1 MPTWLNIVIIIISLW
16 SLYLSLTKKRRA
28 RKAED
33 EGEDFV
39 TRSIDRV
46 GKRMMEND
54 PELKR
59 LKTKLRRLEGKR
71 YRQIIDEY
79 GSLEN
84 APNWLISAS
93 KVGGR
98 QPSRLDKKIIKAK
111 AKRSARTE
119 AALVPYLEERELSG
133 KGPISDQLRQK
144 FENEEISLEELKAKQ
159 LNFDA
164 AREVAKRNASERQ
177 KQKQERQQLIRTMV
191 KDQFGSDHLND
202 CNTFWHHTNDV
213 ITEASK
219 PEQWIKRAERLKEL
233 LEHPANRESFDAWEV
248 CIGATQEMVEH
259 ILGNPKDKN
268 IKQLKNKRREYW
280 YYKGRKTNQGGTV
293 YSYRL
298 RLEDGV
304 VTEFGDGKFRP

>member
-28 RKAED
+28 RKAEG

-54 PELKR
+54 PKLKR

-84 APNWLISAS
+84 YPDWLIAFG
-93 KVGGR
+93 KMGGR

-111 AKRSARTE
+111 AERSARTE
-119 AALVPYLEERELSG
+119 AALAPYLEERELSG
-133 KGPISDQLRQK
+133 KGPISDQLREK
-144 FENEEISLEELKAKQ
+144 FENEEISLEELAELQGKLEQAQ
-159 LNFDA
+159 NVIY
-164 AREVAKRNASERQ
+164 EEIER
-177 KQKQERQQLIRTMV
+177 R
-191 KDQFGSDHLND
+191 FGSDHLND
-202 CNTFWHHTNDV
+202 CITFWHHIYYI

-219 PEQWIKRAERLKEL
+219 PEQWIERAERLKEL

-248 CIGATQEMVEH
+248 RIGATQDMVKH

-293 YSYRL
+293 YSYRV

-304 VTEFGDGKFRP
+304 VTEFGDGKYRS